1 MSKRNNL
8 DMFAL
13 EANLGPVREQIYYL
27 SRSKFVCCSYFLEV
41 SAIEY
46 NIDSSN
52 PGTSKHPHMSN
63 RVYGP
68 LDSE

>member
-1 MSKRNNL
+1 MSKSYNL

-13 EANLGPVREQIYYL
+13 EANVLFI
-27 SRSKFVCCSYFLEV
+27 SKQVCTLFYFLDV
-41 SAIEY
+41 AAIEY

-63 RVYGP
+63 RIHDRLYS
-68 LDSE
+68 D